1 MASCIMGAGFAH
13 LMPPDTEA
21 ESLMRQLVEILR
33 DIADGHKLARYE
45 LKEALARLEA
55 AITDLALT
63 VGQGLD

>member
-1 MASCIMGAGFAH
+1 MKSDTSTPNE
-13 LMPPDTEA
+13 LMHK
-21 ESLMRQLVEILR
+21 LVDILA
-33 DIADGHKLARYE
+33 DIAQGHTLARYE